1 MEFYR
6 HTLANGLRI
15 IHKPIEGPIAHC
27 GLVINV
33 GSRDEQPGQEGMAH
47 FIEHAVFK
55 GTQKRKSYHIL
66 NRMEVV
72 GGEVNAYTG
81 KEDTTFYA
89 SFLPEYYPRALDL
102 LQDLVFQPTFP
113 EREIAKEREVIIDEI
128 HSYEDNPSD
137 LIFDAFD
144 ELLFPQHSLGHP
156 ILGTPATV
164 KGLTREAA
172 LQFMRAH
179 YTPENMVL
187 ASVGNISPKR
197 FFALAERLFGHL
209 PTGNGAPVRKEA
221 PAFTPFRER
230 SNRPIHQTHAV
241 LGGRA
246 LSAYDEQ
253 FTALALLNNIL
264 GGPGMNSR
272 LNLNIREKYG
282 FTYHIES
289 FYHPFTDSGTF
300 GIYLGTEAGSLDR
313 TLKLVE
319 RELRLVRERKL
330 STLQL
335 HRAKT
340 QILGQL
346 AMAQENNSGQMMAL
360 GKSCLLFDRV
370 ETFEEVRQRVE
381 AVTPEQLM
389 EVAQQIANPQTM
401 GLLVYKPQ

>member
-6 HTLANGLRI
+6 HTLSNGLRL
-15 IHKPIEGPIAHC
+15 IHKPINGPIAHL
-27 GLVINV
+27 GWVINA
-33 GSRDEQPGQEGMAH
+33 GSRDETPGKEGLAH

-55 GTQKRKSYHIL
+55 GTQQRKAFHIL

-89 SFLPEYYPRALDL
+89 SFLPEYYPRAMDL
-102 LQDLVFQPTFP
+102 LKDLVFQATFP
-113 EREIAKEREVIIDEI
+113 EREIAKEKEVIIDEI

-137 LIFDAFD
+137 LIFDEFD
-144 ELLFPQHSLGHP
+144 QWLFPNHSLGHP
-156 ILGTPATV
+156 ILGTPESV
-164 KGLTREAA
+164 RSLTRADA
-172 LQFMRAH
+172 LAFIQQH
-179 YTPENMVL
+179 YTAENMVL

-197 FFALAERLFGHL
+197 FFSLAERFLGELTFSGTA
-209 PTGNGAPVRKEA
+209 PTRQPAPDFQPFMRK
-221 PAFTPFRER
+221 TQRV
-230 SNRPIHQTHAV
+230 IHQTHAV

-246 LSAYDEQ
+246 CSAYDDR
-253 FTALALLNNIL
+253 FTALAMMNNIL

-289 FYHPFTDSGTF
+289 FYHPFTDNGTL
-300 GIYLGTEAGSLDR
+300 GIYLGTEAGSVDR
-313 TLKLVE
+313 ALRLVE
-319 RELRLVRERKL
+319 REMRLLREKALT
-330 STLQL
+330 TLQL
-335 HRAKT
+335 QRAKT

-360 GKSCLLFDRV
+360 GKSYLMFDKV
-370 ETFEEVRQRVE
+370 ETFDEIRQRVD
-381 AVTPEQLM
+381 AVTPTDIM
-389 EVAQQIANPQTM
+389 EVANQFLDRNQM